1 MKMRY
6 RFYTLLV
13 LSLLFFAC
21 KDKNA
26 NNNSSSE
33 NDSTSVNAVSHSKI
47 IKYGVDITDLIES
60 ENTISPGHSLSN
72 ILSSS
77 GADAN
82 SINNLNLVPD
92 SILDPRKI
100 NAGNKYTIYNVNDSA
115 HTLRYFVYHKS
126 KQDFVVLE
134 FLEDT
139 IIASIFSKPAI
150 SKKRV
155 SGAVITSSLW
165 NAISDSEL
173 DINLALKLSD
183 IYAWSIDFF
192 GLQKMD
198 SFIVYYSE
206 LYIDNEPIGIDSIY
220 SAIFYHANHP
230 YYAIHFEKENI
241 KGYWDLEG
249 NSLRKAFLKAPLSFS
264 RISSHFTYARKHP
277 IYKTV
282 RPHTGVDY
290 AAPAGTPVMSI
301 GDGVVIAKG
310 YKGGG
315 GNTIKIRHNSVY
327 TTAYLHLSKFAS
339 NIKEGTHV
347 SQGQVIGYVGSTGSS
362 TGPHLDFRV
371 WKNGEPIN
379 PLKLES
385 PPVEP
390 IPDNL
395 KAEFDSIKI
404 PLIEILK

>member
-1 MKMRY
+1 MRY
-6 RFYTLLV
+6 RFYTLLI

-47 IKYGVDITDLIES
+47 IKYGVDVTDLIES

-72 ILSSS
+72 ILLSS

-82 SINNLNLVPD
+82 SINNLNLIPD

-230 YYAIHFEKENI
+230 YYAIYFEKENI

>member
-1 MKMRY
+1 MRY
-6 RFYTLLV
+6 RFYTLLI

-47 IKYGVDITDLIES
+47 IKYGVDVTDLIES

-82 SINNLNLVPD
+82 SINNLNLIPD
-92 SILDPRKI
+92 SILNSRKI

-230 YYAIHFEKENI
+230 YYAIYFEKEDI

-395 KAEFDSIKI
+395 KTEFDSIKI

>member
-1 MKMRY
+1 MRY
-6 RFYTLLV
+6 KFYTLLI

-47 IKYGVDITDLIES
+47 IKYGVDVTDLIES
-60 ENTISPGHSLSN
+60 ENTISPGYSLSN

-82 SINNLNLVPD
+82 SINNLSLIPD

-139 IIASIFSKPAI
+139 IIASIFSKPTI

-230 YYAIHFEKENI
+230 YYAIYFEKEDI

>member
-1 MKMRY
+1 MRY
-6 RFYTLLV
+6 RFYTLLI

-47 IKYGVDITDLIES
+47 IKYGVDVTDLIES

-82 SINNLNLVPD
+82 SINNLSLIPD

-230 YYAIHFEKENI
+230 YYAIYFEKEDI

>member
-47 IKYGVDITDLIES
+47 IKYGVDVTDLIES

-72 ILSSS
+72 ILLSS

-82 SINNLNLVPD
+82 SINNLNLIPD
-92 SILDPRKI
+92 SILNSRKI

-230 YYAIHFEKENI
+230 YYAIYFEKENI

>member
-1 MKMRY
+1 MRY
-6 RFYTLLV
+6 KFYTLLI

-47 IKYGVDITDLIES
+47 IKYGVDVTDLIES

-82 SINNLNLVPD
+82 SINNLNLIPD
-92 SILDPRKI
+92 SILNPQKI

-230 YYAIHFEKENI
+230 YYAIYFEKGDI

>member
-47 IKYGVDITDLIES
+47 IKYGVDVTDLIES

-230 YYAIHFEKENI
+230 YYAIYFEKENI

-395 KAEFDSIKI
+395 KAEFDSIKN

>member
-47 IKYGVDITDLIES
+47 IKYGVDVTDLIES

-92 SILDPRKI
+92 SILDHRKI

-230 YYAIHFEKENI
+230 YYAIYFEKEDI

>member
-47 IKYGVDITDLIES
+47 IKYGVDVTDLIES

-230 YYAIHFEKENI
+230 YYAIYYEKDDI

>member
-1 MKMRY
+1 MRY
-6 RFYTLLV
+6 RFYTLLI

-47 IKYGVDITDLIES
+47 IKYGVDVTDLIES

-230 YYAIHFEKENI
+230 YYAIYYEKDDI

>member
-47 IKYGVDITDLIES
+47 IKYGVDVTDLIES

-230 YYAIHFEKENI
+230 YYAIYFEKENI

>member
-1 MKMRY
+1 MRY

-47 IKYGVDITDLIES
+47 IKYGVDVTDLIES

-82 SINNLNLVPD
+82 SINNLSLIPD

-230 YYAIHFEKENI
+230 YYAIYFEKGDI

>member
-1 MKMRY
+1 MRY
-6 RFYTLLV
+6 RFYTLLI

-47 IKYGVDITDLIES
+47 IKYGVDVTDLIES
-60 ENTISPGHSLSN
+60 ENTISPGYSLSN

-82 SINNLNLVPD
+82 SINNLNLIPD
-92 SILDPRKI
+92 SILDSRKI

-230 YYAIHFEKENI
+230 YYAIYFAKEDI

>member
-1 MKMRY
+1 MRY
-6 RFYTLLV
+6 RFYTLLI

-82 SINNLNLVPD
+82 SINNLNLIPD
-92 SILDPRKI
+92 SILDSRKI

-230 YYAIHFEKENI
+230 YYAIYFEKEDI

>member
-1 MKMRY
+1 MRY

-47 IKYGVDITDLIES
+47 IKYGVDVTDLIES

-230 YYAIHFEKENI
+230 YYAIYFEKENI

>member
-1 MKMRY
+1 MRY
-6 RFYTLLV
+6 RFYTLLI

-47 IKYGVDITDLIES
+47 IKYGVDVTDLIES
-60 ENTISPGHSLSN
+60 ENTISPGYSLSN
-72 ILSSS
+72 ILLSS

-82 SINNLNLVPD
+82 SINNLNLIPD
-92 SILDPRKI
+92 SILNSRKI

-139 IIASIFSKPAI
+139 IIASIFSKPTI

-230 YYAIHFEKENI
+230 YYAIYFEKEDI

-277 IYKTV
+277 IYKTI

>member
-1 MKMRY
+1 MRY
-6 RFYTLLV
+6 RFYTLLI

-47 IKYGVDITDLIES
+47 IKYGVDVTDLIES
-60 ENTISPGHSLSN
+60 ENTISPGYSLSN
-72 ILSSS
+72 ILLSS

-82 SINNLNLVPD
+82 SINNLNLIPD

-230 YYAIHFEKENI
+230 YYAIYFEKEDI

-315 GNTIKIRHNSVY
+315 GNTIKRRHHSVY

>member
-1 MKMRY
+1 MRY
-6 RFYTLLV
+6 RFYTLLI

-47 IKYGVDITDLIES
+47 IKYGVDVTDLIES

-82 SINNLNLVPD
+82 SINNLNLIPD
-92 SILDPRKI
+92 SILNSRKI

-139 IIASIFSKPAI
+139 IIASIFSKPTI

-230 YYAIHFEKENI
+230 YYAIYFAKEDI

>member
-1 MKMRY
+1 MRY
-6 RFYTLLV
+6 RFYTLLI

-47 IKYGVDITDLIES
+47 IKYGVDVTDLIES

-82 SINNLNLVPD
+82 SINNLNLIPD

-230 YYAIHFEKENI
+230 YYAIYFEKEDI

-249 NSLRKAFLKAPLSFS
+249 KSLRKAFLKAPLSFS

>member
-47 IKYGVDITDLIES
+47 IKYGVDVTDLIES
-60 ENTISPGHSLSN
+60 ENTISAGHSLSN
-72 ILSSS
+72 ILLSS

-82 SINNLNLVPD
+82 SINNLNLIPD
-92 SILDPRKI
+92 SILNSRKI

-230 YYAIHFEKENI
+230 YYAIYFEKEDI

>member
-1 MKMRY
+1 MRY
-6 RFYTLLV
+6 RFYTLLI

-47 IKYGVDITDLIES
+47 IKYGVDVTDLIES

-139 IIASIFSKPAI
+139 IIASIFSKPTI

-230 YYAIHFEKENI
+230 YYAIYFEKEDI

>member
-1 MKMRY
+1 MRY
-6 RFYTLLV
+6 RFYTLLI

-47 IKYGVDITDLIES
+47 IKYGVDVTDLIES

-82 SINNLNLVPD
+82 SINNLNLIPD
-92 SILDPRKI
+92 SILNSRKI

-230 YYAIHFEKENI
+230 YYAIYFAKEDI

>member
-1 MKMRY
+1 MRY
-6 RFYTLLV
+6 RFYTLLI

-47 IKYGVDITDLIES
+47 IKYGVDVTDLIES
-60 ENTISPGHSLSN
+60 ENTISPGYSLSN
-72 ILSSS
+72 ILLSS

-82 SINNLNLVPD
+82 SINNLNLIPD
-92 SILDPRKI
+92 SILNSRKI

-230 YYAIHFEKENI
+230 YYAIYFAKEDI

>member
-1 MKMRY
+1 MRY
-6 RFYTLLV
+6 RFYTLLI

-47 IKYGVDITDLIES
+47 IKYGVDVTDLIES

-82 SINNLNLVPD
+82 SINNLNLIPD
-92 SILDPRKI
+92 SILNSRKI

-139 IIASIFSKPAI
+139 IIASIFSKPTI

-230 YYAIHFEKENI
+230 YYAIYFEKEDI

>member
-47 IKYGVDITDLIES
+47 IKYGVDVTDLIES
-60 ENTISPGHSLSN
+60 ENTISPGYSLSN
-72 ILSSS
+72 ILLSS

-82 SINNLNLVPD
+82 SINNLNLIPD
-92 SILDPRKI
+92 SILNSRKI

-139 IIASIFSKPAI
+139 IIASIFSKPTI

-230 YYAIHFEKENI
+230 YYAIYFEKEDI

>member
-1 MKMRY
+1 MRY
-6 RFYTLLV
+6 RFYTLLI

-26 NNNSSSE
+26 NNNSLSE

-47 IKYGVDITDLIES
+47 IKYGVDVTDLIES

-230 YYAIHFEKENI
+230 YYAIYFEKENI

>member
-1 MKMRY
+1 MRY
-6 RFYTLLV
+6 RFYTLLI

-47 IKYGVDITDLIES
+47 IKYGVDVTDLIES

-82 SINNLNLVPD
+82 SINNLNLIPD
-92 SILDPRKI
+92 SILNSRKI

-139 IIASIFSKPAI
+139 IIASIFSKPTI

-230 YYAIHFEKENI
+230 YYAIYFEKEDI

-277 IYKTV
+277 IYKTI

>member
-1 MKMRY
+1 MRY
-6 RFYTLLV
+6 RFYTLLI

-47 IKYGVDITDLIES
+47 IKYGVDVTDLIES
-60 ENTISPGHSLSN
+60 ENTISPGYSLSN
-72 ILSSS
+72 ILLSS

-82 SINNLNLVPD
+82 SINNLNLIPD
-92 SILDPRKI
+92 SILNSRKI

-139 IIASIFSKPAI
+139 IIASIFSKPTI

-230 YYAIHFEKENI
+230 YYAIYFEKEDI

>member
-1 MKMRY
+1 MRY
-6 RFYTLLV
+6 KFYTLLI

-47 IKYGVDITDLIES
+47 IKYGVDVTDLIES
-60 ENTISPGHSLSN
+60 ENTISPGYSLSN

-77 GADAN
+77 GAGAN
-82 SINNLNLVPD
+82 SINNLNLIPD

-100 NAGNKYTIYNVNDSA
+100 NACNKYTIYNVNDSA

-230 YYAIHFEKENI
+230 YYAIYFEKEDI

>member
-1 MKMRY
+1 MRY
-6 RFYTLLV
+6 KFYTLLI

-47 IKYGVDITDLIES
+47 IKYGVDVTDLIES

-72 ILSSS
+72 ILLSS

-82 SINNLNLVPD
+82 SINNLNLIPD
-92 SILDPRKI
+92 SILNPQKI

-230 YYAIHFEKENI
+230 YYAIYFEKGDI

>member
-1 MKMRY
+1 MRY
-6 RFYTLLV
+6 RFYTLLI

-47 IKYGVDITDLIES
+47 IKYGVDVTDLIES

-82 SINNLNLVPD
+82 SINNLNLIPD

-115 HTLRYFVYHKS
+115 HTLKYFVYHKS

-230 YYAIHFEKENI
+230 YYAIYFEKEDI

>member
-1 MKMRY
+1 MRY
-6 RFYTLLV
+6 RFYTLLI

-47 IKYGVDITDLIES
+47 IKYGVDVTDLIEG

-82 SINNLNLVPD
+82 SINNLNLIPD

-230 YYAIHFEKENI
+230 YYAIYFEKENI

>member
-1 MKMRY
+1 MRY
-6 RFYTLLV
+6 RFYTLLI

-47 IKYGVDITDLIES
+47 IKYGVDVTDLIES

-126 KQDFVVLE
+126 KQDFVVVE

-139 IIASIFSKPAI
+139 IITSIFSKPAI

-230 YYAIHFEKENI
+230 YYAIYFEKEDI

>member
-1 MKMRY
+1 MRY
-6 RFYTLLV
+6 RFYTLLI

-47 IKYGVDITDLIES
+47 IKYGVDVTDLIES
-60 ENTISPGHSLSN
+60 ENTISPGYSLSN
-72 ILSSS
+72 ILLSS

-82 SINNLNLVPD
+82 SINNLNLIPD

-115 HTLRYFVYHKS
+115 HTLKYFVYHKS

-230 YYAIHFEKENI
+230 YYAIYFEKEDI

>member
-47 IKYGVDITDLIES
+47 IKYGVDVTDLIES

-230 YYAIHFEKENI
+230 YYAIYFEKEDI
-241 KGYWDLEG
+241 KGYWDSEG

>member
-47 IKYGVDITDLIES
+47 IKYGVDVTDLIES

-198 SFIVYYSE
+198 SFSVYYSE

-230 YYAIHFEKENI
+230 YYAIYFEKEDI

>member
-47 IKYGVDITDLIES
+47 IKYGVDVTDLIES

-72 ILSSS
+72 ILLSS

-230 YYAIHFEKENI
+230 YYAIYFEKENI

>member
-1 MKMRY
+1 MRY
-6 RFYTLLV
+6 RFYTLLI

-47 IKYGVDITDLIES
+47 VKYGVDVTDLIES

-72 ILSSS
+72 ILLSS

-82 SINNLNLVPD
+82 SINNLNLIPD
-92 SILDPRKI
+92 SILDSRKI

-230 YYAIHFEKENI
+230 YYAIYFEKEDI